1 MIKNRQV
8 NLQSL
13 AAQIHSILCP
23 PVAIRGSI
31 ALSLKTSSVFLTLIF
46 LAGPVGDRAFADNLG
61 DDQVVEEL
69 SNLGIEELLDM
80 TVTSISRKEEKL
92 SEAASAVFV
101 ITAEDIR
108 RSTANTIP
116 ELLRFA
122 PGLSVARVNSHDWA
136 ITARGFNGQFANK
149 LLVLIDGRS
158 IYSPVFSGVF
168 WEAQDLP
175 LSNIERIEVIRGPG
189 ATIYGANAFNGVIN
203 IISKSA
209 AKTKGTSLS
218 LTVGTED
225 RLVAS
230 GSFGFGTENSSTR
243 VFLKGINRDAGS
255 LPEGADANDEWRQV
269 SGGFRHE
276 HSLSTSSD
284 LIVEGGFFDGKLG
297 GSFNIPDSGEDDL
310 RRIVSVDRE
319 TEGQYLLGRLTKR
332 NSSKSD
338 WQLQTYL
345 DRERRKDVVND
356 SSINRF
362 DVDFQH
368 RYNFDENNE
377 LIWGLG
383 YSLSSDELGESE
395 LANYLDTERNV
406 SVFSAFVQDKFLLSD
421 EAWLIAGSK
430 FEHND
435 FTGFE
440 YQPSL
445 KFVWAPIP
453 GETYWAGVSRVV
465 RTPSRINQDVELP
478 ITSFRTE
485 NNLIVENTI
494 FGSRDTESEVSVS
507 YEIGYR
513 KLFSSA
519 FSMDVSLFYN
529 DVSRLITFEPAGVP
543 ELDSERGIL
552 EQSFVFDNQLSGEST
567 GVELV
572 GNFQPASW
580 LELKASY
587 SFLNIDLK
595 PGSGSR
601 DPRGDDD
608 EGRDPEHQAFLQSRF
623 NLGRNWEFDSSL
635 RYVDELEA
643 FDIDDYLELDLRL
656 SWSPAVNTEVSLVG
670 KNLLESSHRE
680 FGTDFVDQP
689 AYEVDRGVF
698 LKISSVF

>member
-1 MIKNRQV
+1 MKKIRQV
-8 NLQSL
+8 QFMRLME
-13 AAQIHSILCP
+13 QILSILCP
-23 PVAIRGSI
+23 LIANQRKKPVLLALICLAVLLGS
-31 ALSLKTSSVFLTLIF
+31 
-46 LAGPVGDRAFADNLG
+46 PAFADNFG
-61 DDQVVEEL
+61 DDQVAEEL

-116 ELLRFA
+116 ELLRYA

-209 AKTKGTSLS
+209 AKTKGASLS

-243 VFLKGINRDAGS
+243 IFLKGINRDSGS
-255 LPEGADANDEWRQV
+255 LADGEDANDDWQQV

-276 HSLSTSSD
+276 RSLSTNSD
-284 LIVEGGFFDGKLG
+284 LMVEGGFFDGKLG
-297 GSFNIPDSGEDDL
+297 GSFNIPDSEQSDL
-310 RRIVSVDRE
+310 RRTVSVDRE

-332 NSSKSD
+332 YGTRSD

-345 DRERRKDVVND
+345 DRERREDVVND
-356 SSINRF
+356 SNINRF

-368 RYNFDENNE
+368 RYNLDENNE

-395 LANYLDTERNV
+395 LANYLDAERNV
-406 SVFSAFVQDKFLLSD
+406 SVFSAFIQDKLLLSD

-453 GETYWAGVSRVV
+453 GETYWAGVSRVI

-478 ITSFRTE
+478 ITSFRTD

-507 YEIGYR
+507 YEVGYR

-529 DVSRLITFEPAGVP
+529 DVSRLITFEPEGVP
-543 ELDSERGIL
+543 ELDSERGVL
-552 EQSFVFDNQLSGEST
+552 EQSFVFDNQLSGETS

-572 GNFQPASW
+572 GSFQPASW

-608 EGRDPEHQAFLQSRF
+608 EGRDPQHQAFLQSRF
-623 NLGRNWEFDSSL
+623 DLGKNWEFDSSL

-643 FDIDDYLELDLRL
+643 FDVDDYLELDLRL

-680 FGTDFVDQP
+680 FGNDFVDQP